1 MEKNIEILIIEDEE
15 DILELIEFHL
25 QKQGYT
31 TVGFLSTDNVEQ
43 FLEEETP
50 SLMIVDRNLPGM
62 EGSEFVAYLRD
73 KGYDIPIIF
82 LTAKDME
89 HDLDEGYDSGGD
101 DYMTKPF
108 RVKELIHRVTALLK
122 RSGALSKQDK
132 LKYKDITL
140 DMVMKTAY
148 INDVPVSLTM
158 LEFNLL
164 STFVKNVHKPL
175 SRDFLRE
182 EAWGSESDEVN
193 DKTVNVALNRLKK
206 KIDPTGEKDYF
217 VPIWG
222 VGYKFN

>member
-1 MEKNIEILIIEDEE
+1 MEKNIEIVIIEDEE

-25 QKQGYT
+25 QKEGYD

-43 FLEEETP
+43 FLEEEIP

-62 EGSEFVAYLRD
+62 EGSQFVAYLRD

-89 HDLDEGYDSGGD
+89 HDLDEGYDRGGD

-108 RVKELIHRVTALLK
+108 RPKELIHRVTALLK

-132 LKYKDITL
+132 IKYKDITL
-140 DMVMKTAY
+140 DMLNKTAY
-148 INDVPVSLTM
+148 INDDPVALTM

-164 STFVKNVHKPL
+164 STFVHNIDKPL
-175 SRDFLRE
+175 TRDFLRE

-193 DKTVNVALNRLKK
+193 DKTVNVAINRLKK
-206 KIDPTGEKDYF
+206 KIDPYGEKDYF
-217 VPIWG
+217 VPVWG
-222 VGYKFN
+222 VGYKLN